1 MPSVNRAILVGHLG
15 RDPELRY
22 TPNGAA
28 LCKFSIA
35 TTERYKEQETTTWHN
50 IVAWNK
56 TAEICS
62 EYLKKGAAVYIEG
75 RISNRK
81 YQDQNGNDRYISE
94 IVAERVQFLSK
105 ASGRQDEAAAKDDED
120 IPF

>member
-22 TPNGAA
+22 TPNGMP

-35 TTERYKEQETTTWHN
+35 TTEKYKDQETTTWHN

-56 TAEICS
+56 TAEICAQ
-62 EYLKKGAAVYIEG
+62 YLKKGAAVYVEG

-81 YQDQNGNDRYISE
+81 YQDQSGNDRYVSE

-105 ASGRQDEAAAKDDED
+105 APVRQDAPLEDED
-120 IPF
+120 IG